1 MNLITMKKIISLIVF
16 GFALISFFSLEAQ
29 SGFGFS
35 AGINY
40 STFKNTGVLIFGET
54 GPEAG
59 PVIGVF
65 YRGELGKKWAL
76 LPEVQYS
83 SKGFSFDNGVTDEFS
98 RLKVIYLDL
107 LPQVEFR
114 PANFL
119 GIIAGVNLGYKL
131 NEKLKSP
138 GEDWADPF
146 SEFKND
152 LDFGALFGLRFNF
165 NRVNLKIHYNHGIL
179 NSADSVFTDA
189 NGTLLGSLTQY
200 NQNLQLSAGYLLF
213 R

>member
-1 MNLITMKKIISLIVF
+1 MKKIHSFSIVVAIF
-16 GFALISFFSLEAQ
+16 LSFYKLDAQ
-29 SGFGFS
+29 SGFGVS

-40 STFKNTGVLIFGET
+40 STVKNSGVLIFGDV

-65 YRGELGKKWAL
+65 YQGRLGNKWAI
-76 LPEVQYS
+76 LPEIQYS
-83 SKGFSFDNGVTDEFS
+83 AKGFTFDNGVTDEYS

-119 GIIAGVNLGYKL
+119 GITVGVNLGYKL

-152 LDFGALFGLRFNF
+152 LDFGALLGLRLNF
-165 NRVNLKIHYNHGIL
+165 DRLNLKIHYNHGIS
-179 NSADSVFTDA
+179 NSSVSVFTDA
-189 NGTLLGSLTQY
+189 NGTPIASITQY
-200 NQNLQLSAGYLLF
+200 NRNLQLTVGYLLF
-213 R
+213 NN